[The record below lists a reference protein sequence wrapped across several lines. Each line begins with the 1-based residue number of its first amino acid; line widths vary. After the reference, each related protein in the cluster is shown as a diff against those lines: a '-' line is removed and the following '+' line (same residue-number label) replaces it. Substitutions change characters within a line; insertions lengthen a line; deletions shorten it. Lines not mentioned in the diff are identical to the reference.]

1 MATHLLFGDLCC
13 EYTQQHLSMTRQTHP
28 KAILNHLVTYIV
40 YYPEMA
46 IVLIM
51 YQVSL
56 IKFGI
61 QKLRVA

>member
-1 MATHLLFGDLCC
+1 
-13 EYTQQHLSMTRQTHP
+13 MTRQTHP